1 MSRDGHR
8 ALRQAVQRER
18 AKALR
23 RSKIKSAERYE
34 KGYQAGYEQG
44 VMEGRRTFAL
54 PFEGTS
60 IIIPTYNQ
68 KNLVLQCIASIEA
81 HTELPYEIIVV
92 DDGSTDGTSKALQ
105 KRRGAIRVGIHQQNL
120 GFASAVNTGLM
131 MAKGRTIVL
140 LNNDVLVTERWLSQ
154 MLIALNSSSAAVVGP
169 VTNYISGEQQIN
181 TSYSSLPEMEA
192 FAAKYNASDSLKWRY
207 TDRLVGF
214 CLLFHRHVF
223 EEVGY
228 FDEGYEIG
236 NFEDD
241 DWILRLQLQGK
252 RLMIAGDTFVHHIG
266 SVTMKSLG
274 EEGFAAVNDKNEHFF
289 REKWGNFSELSQ
301 RMKEKDGGLR
311 NRRSVDF
318 FPTHIWVEGG
328 SGKRFWLE
336 HGVKY
341 PLSGSL
347 ITGAVPN
354 KTVRLSVIDLLQ
366 IPTGIQ
372 PSNIGFNHS
381 GGARLREGMVV
392 HTGNGRRYQLDRG
405 QLREIASVYACR
417 LWGLP
422 MEPELITLEEL
433 KQYEEGTPIV
443 PPPRLRSVEL

>member
-8 ALRQAVQRER
+8 SLRQAVQRER
-18 AKALR
+18 AEAVR
-23 RSKIKSAERYE
+23 RSKIRSAKKYE
-34 KGYQAGYEQG
+34 KGYQAGYKQG
-44 VMEGRRTFAL
+44 VMEGQRAFAL

-68 KNLVLQCIASIEA
+68 KDLVLQCIASIEA

-92 DDGSTDGTSKALQ
+92 DDGSTDGTREALH
-105 KRRGAIRVGIHQQNL
+105 KRRGALRIGIHQQNL
-120 GFASAVNTGLM
+120 GFSSAVNTGLM

-154 MLIALNSSSAAVVGP
+154 MLIALNSSSAAAVGP
-169 VTNYISGEQQIN
+169 VTNYISGEQQID
-181 TSYSSLPEMEA
+181 TAYSTLPEMEA
-192 FAAKYNASDSLKWRY
+192 FAAKYNVSDSLKWRY

-274 EEGFAAVNDKNEHFF
+274 EESFAAVNGKNEHFF
-289 REKWGNFSELSQ
+289 LEKWGNFSGLPQ
-301 RMKEKDGGLR
+301 RLQEKDGGLH

-328 SGKRFWLE
+328 LGKRFWLE

-341 PLSGSL
+341 PLSESL
-347 ITGAVPN
+347 NPGIVPA

-372 PSNIGFNHS
+372 PTNIGIKYS
-381 GGARLREGMVV
+381 DGARLREGMVV
-392 HTGNGRRYQLDRG
+392 HTGNGKRYQLDRG
-405 QLREIASVYACR
+405 QLREIASAYACR

-422 MEPELITLEEL
+422 LETELITLEEL
-433 KQYEEGTPIV
+433 KKYEEGTPIL
-443 PPPRLRSVEL
+443 PPLRLRSAEL